1 MTTLVVPQISPPKK
15 GAAPNAI
22 QPARVLVLDDDDAF
36 HRSLSFHL
44 ADRGF
49 DPVACTSGQA
59 ALDFVAKGESADA
72 IVMDGRIPDTN
83 SLRAL
88 RDLRQRGITP
98 VIFLTET
105 ADEATVKEEP
115 LEAGAVDLIHK
126 SRRLSRLAQRIQ
138 LVVEAMRGIS
148 EHQEKP
154 QSMRIGS
161 LELRFDIKRARWAGQ
176 AIEFTLSEFRML
188 SQLAIKPGEDVSYRE
203 LYDLVHGRG
212 FVAGQGSDGY
222 RTNVR
227 TFIKRIRKKFREV
240 HPTFDQIQNHARFG
254 YRWISE

>member
-105 ADEATVKEEP
+105 ADEVNVTE
-115 LEAGAVDLIHK
+115 GAVEGVAMDLIHE

-138 LVVEAMRGIS
+138 LVVEAMRGNS
-148 EHQEKP
+148 P

-188 SQLAIKPGEDVSYRE
+188 CQLAIKPGEDVSYRE
-203 LYDLVHGRG
+203 LYDLVRGRG
-212 FVAGQGSDGY
+212 FVAGQGIDGH
-222 RTNVR
+222 RTTIR
-227 TFIKRIRKKFREV
+227 SFIKRIRKKFRAV
-240 HPTFDQIQNHARFG
+240 HPTFDQIQNYPGFG